1 MPYIQL
7 QDLLDELGED
17 ILVQLT
23 DDLDAGEINEIIV
36 SKAIASAEGTFES
49 YIRTRYSLPV
59 PATQLVKSRILNLAI
74 YELYRKRATFDDGVF
89 KVKKTA
95 YDETISL
102 LKDIQK
108 GVAALDVPAAEET
121 IENPATGDAILTN
134 SANSKFSDTKLS
146 GF

>member
-1 MPYIQL
+1 MAYIEL
-7 QDLLDELGED
+7 QDLVDELGEE

-23 DDLDAGEINEIIV
+23 DDSDTGEINEVVV

-59 PATQLVKSRILNLAI
+59 PATQMVKSRCLNLAI

-102 LKDIQK
+102 LRDIQSGK
-108 GVAALDVPAAEET
+108 AALDVPATEET
-121 IENPATGDAILTN
+121 IESPASGDQILTN
-134 SANSKFSDTKLS
+134 AGKSKFTDTKLT

>member
-1 MPYIQL
+1 MVYIAL

-23 DDLDAGEINEIIV
+23 NDSGTDEVNAAVVNR
-36 SKAIASAEGTFES
+36 AIATAEGTFES

-59 PATQLVKSRILNLAI
+59 PATQMVKTRCLNLAI
-74 YELYRKRATFDDGVF
+74 YELYRKRASFDDGIF

-102 LKDIQK
+102 LRDIQSGK
-108 GVAALDVPAAEET
+108 AALDVPAAEET
-121 IENPATGDAILTN
+121 VENPASGDAILTN
-134 SANSKFSDTKLS
+134 TAKSKFSDTKLS